1 MHDLTKFNLS
11 NMTECGVKLRNIG
24 HGASNME
31 EVANRIVNY
40 FYENLINPENNQ
52 PACALIRF
60 FKTHNYSDL
69 PPELQQLVLKI
80 VGNKSPIPT
89 IKCLTLLATNGQ
101 KKPWN
106 KRQNSIGHQVIPL
119 VSPDVVAK
127 APMIS
132 QLINQFGLEISTI
145 LDPDPQLLLSLEK
158 QTFNVFYIPDALG
171 SHYIPAQETFIIPYN
186 IKSVLGFG
194 GILPDG
200 NLFAIILFS
209 QVKIPQNTAD
219 LFKTL
224 ALNVK
229 LAILPFSEK
238 IFA

>member
-1 MHDLTKFNLS
+1 
-11 NMTECGVKLRNIG
+11 MTECGVKLRNIG
-24 HGASNME
+24 HGAANME

-40 FYENLINPENNQ
+40 FYENLINPENKQ

-60 FKTHNYSDL
+60 FKTHNYGNL
-69 PPELQQLVLKI
+69 PTELQQVALEIL
-80 VGNKSPIPT
+80 GNQAPIPT
-89 IKCLTLLATNGQ
+89 MKCLTLLATVGQ
-101 KKPWN
+101 ADPWN
-106 KRQNSIGHQVIPL
+106 KRQNSQGHQVIPL

-145 LDPDPQLLLSLEK
+145 LAPDPQLLLSLEK

-171 SHYIPAQETFIIPYN
+171 SRYIPAQETFIIPFN

-194 GILPDG
+194 GILPSG

-229 LAILPFSEK
+229 LAILPFAEK
-238 IFA
+238 VFD